1 MVSVSWAHAEN
12 NFQAPLNNGND
23 LSPFEVWLSAASC
36 FFCTL
41 SRKPKEGVE
50 AHGNALLSDLSSV
63 YVVLKFE
70 CIQDCSIWV
79 QHLKEEESEAV
90 WLGLRAVRSG
100 WLQNHDTYTAVFW
113 HQAKKLQTC
122 SSRNKM
128 QSKEITAAEK
138 LRFGINVRCVRSKW
152 SCR

>member
-12 NFQAPLNNGND
+12 NFQAPLNNSHD
-23 LSPFEVWLSAASC
+23 LSPFEVWLSAASP

-90 WLGLRAVRSG
+90 WLGLRAVRSE
-100 WLQNHDTYTAVFW
+100 WLQNHDTYTAVCSGI
-113 HQAKKLQTC
+113 KLK
-122 SSRNKM
+122 SYKP
-128 QSKEITAAEK
+128 A
-138 LRFGINVRCVRSKW
+138 VRETKFRARISQLQKN
-152 SCR
+152 